1 MTKKTNDLKITDD
14 QLKNLQELVNKINQ
28 GQLSV
33 GQLETQK
40 TGIIAV
46 IGDLQMKLKA
56 MQESLEEEYGK
67 VSINIKDGTISE
79 IPQDESDK
87 KD

>member
-1 MTKKTNDLKITDD
+1 MTKKTKDLKITDD

-40 TGIIAV
+40 TGIMAA
-46 IGDLQMKLKA
+46 IGDLQMKLKT

-67 VSINIKDGTISE
+67 VSINIQDGTISE

>member
-1 MTKKTNDLKITDD
+1 MAKKTNDLKITDE
-14 QLKNLQELVNKINQ
+14 QLKSLQELVNQINQ
-28 GQLSV
+28 AQLSV

-40 TGIIAV
+40 AGMMAA

-56 MQESLEEEYGK
+56 MQDDLEKEYGA
-67 VSINIKDGTISE
+67 VTVNIQDGSIKE
-79 IPQDESDK
+79 LEDESDK